1 MNKVKEQMKKPICR
15 MSAVMGAVFA
25 SSSMAFATGGALS
38 SAANNAAQGIQAE
51 AKSAVVPIVTI
62 VLIIIGIMLIAG
74 GQRGRE
80 MAKSQAFSTIIGIAL
95 IAGAGAIAAWG
106 VGLFG

>member
-1 MNKVKEQMKKPICR
+1 MKNLIKKNICR
-15 MSAVMGAVFA
+15 MSAAMCAVLTCAAPAFA
-25 SSSMAFATGGALS
+25 SGGALS

-51 AKSAVVPIVTI
+51 AKSAVIPIVTI
-62 VLIIIGIMLIAG
+62 VLIIIGVMLIVG

-95 IAGAGAIAAWG
+95 IAGAGAIAAWS